1 MFYASSFSPC
11 VIAFFR
17 AALRRDERRRRDDR
31 HRRVCGI
38 ACEPERPAAKDV
50 SGGERA
56 AVFFQGVSH
65 MDGADINVDGGDVK
79 MVLVVDAL

>member
-1 MFYASSFSPC
+1 MPIDVLCFQ
-11 VIAFFR
+11 FFAMRNRLLPRCLAAGR
-17 AALRRDERRRRDDR
+17 AAAPRCR

-56 AVFFQGVSH
+56 AVFFQGCKPY
-65 MDGADINVDGGDVK
+65 GRRGYQCRRR
-79 MVLVVDAL
+79 